1 MEVIL
6 PEAVYANIENS
17 LNAKLQ
23 GLRYARVLMSLASL
37 LEEDF
42 FNAYIKIGTRFPPRR
57 DIGIGSSTLTDI
69 VGREHSHDIGRAL
82 RDR

>member
-1 MEVIL
+1 MVVIL

-23 GLRYARVLMSLASL
+23 KPHYARLFMSLASL

-42 FNAYIKIGTRFPPRR
+42 FNAYIKIGTRSQPRS
-57 DIGIGSSTLTDI
+57 DIGTSPS
-69 VGREHSHDIGRAL
+69 AL
-82 RDR
+82 N